1 MWTLISVS
9 FALIINFFTPNI
21 PEDVKVI
28 KNKLTLT
35 GFPYQYFPEKILTE
49 KERNSRIRV
58 IYIYFMMYITLSF
71 SISPIVQQIG
81 FILTTTP
88 IEKLIPNQFQLT
100 DNIGLD
106 TRPSMQLTL
115 RLRGPKNNNT
125 V

>member
-21 PEDVKVI
+21 PEYVKVI

-58 IYIYFMMYITLSF
+58 IYICFMMYITLSF

-100 DNIGLD
+100 GNIGLD

-115 RLRGPKNNNT
+115 RLRSPKNNNT
-125 V
+125 L

>member
-1 MWTLISVS
+1 
-9 FALIINFFTPNI
+9 
-21 PEDVKVI
+21 
-28 KNKLTLT
+28 
-35 GFPYQYFPEKILTE
+35 
-49 KERNSRIRV
+49 
-58 IYIYFMMYITLSF
+58 MMYITLSF